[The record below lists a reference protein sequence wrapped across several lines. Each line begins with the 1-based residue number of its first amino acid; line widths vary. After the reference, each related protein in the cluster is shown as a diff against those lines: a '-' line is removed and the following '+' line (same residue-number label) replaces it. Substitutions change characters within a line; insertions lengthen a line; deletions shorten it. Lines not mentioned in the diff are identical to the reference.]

1 VRRKEVLGCIDQV
14 THWFRGFSHY
24 LFEEKNVSGMFTLN
38 MEIGDHS
45 MHWWMLYGKVLILLA
60 L

>member
-1 VRRKEVLGCIDQV
+1 
-14 THWFRGFSHY
+14 
-24 LFEEKNVSGMFTLN
+24 MFTLN

-45 MHWWMLYGKVLILLA
+45 MHWWMLYAKKVFILLA